1 MTDGEVPIHLAL
13 RRGPQGGK
21 LSITPGPDIT
31 TFDVAVRPVQHKYD
45 SAIGI
50 SKKNTEQTPD
60 TDFLYANDTMISDAE
75 LYRLAIVLGCS
86 AMILIVLHS
95 FLEANAGDLETDIG
109 KEKKVAKV
117 AAVPAKAK

>member
-50 SKKNTEQTPD
+50 SKKKSAGH
-60 TDFLYANDTMISDAE
+60 FYFSIWLSDN
-75 LYRLAIVLGCS
+75 S
-86 AMILIVLHS
+86 AY
-95 FLEANAGDLETDIG
+95 
-109 KEKKVAKV
+109 
-117 AAVPAKAK
+117 